1 MNMRIFWIAAL
12 SVVVFAEAAAV
23 DLLEQAQLQQGVGKV
38 EFVFRNGRRMLR
50 LTGRTP
56 KPRPNG
62 NAYLKFRLK
71 LAKPVSLTG
80 KAVRFR
86 VEAARSPEY
95 GGVIFNAFA
104 PRAEKPAWSLM
115 RWDKRLFSRHSLPYV
130 LSAGSDR
137 TLKWQTPPGA
147 DGRVDRL
154 EFMFGSPFAGK
165 EGEFYISEISVGP
178 EHSPDDPVI
187 QLEAERL
194 PFPTENVEVVADRR
208 FSGGKGI
215 RLRDGVT
222 DGAVEAQFQ
231 VHPGH
236 YILSLTVAAE
246 ESVVREMKKMVNNA
260 DSPRLGIFCDD
271 GPRRQRVV
279 IYAHEAHNPFKERD
293 VMDLRLTGGKHQIR
307 IELRPGIRLDKLL
320 LTPYQPPAVP
330 EAAAKYQPSVVPPPE
345 HPRVFLSRRTLPEIR
360 RNLTH
365 PENRAVWE
373 KLQQTAASPARPRID
388 NPEISTW
395 DRQFEQQIQAMAFV
409 ALMKK
414 DRKLAREAAA
424 AYRDYLH
431 ALWFDN
437 MTDVTRSIGH
447 TILTAALVY
456 DWCFDSLKPA
466 ERAAMAARMIE
477 LAEQTEIGYPPF
489 RQMVVNGHGNEMQF
503 TRDMIAMGIALY
515 DENPLPYRY
524 NTYRFFEEIVPMH
537 SFEYRSLWHNQGMAY
552 GVVRFSG
559 DVIAA
564 LLYERMNGVKAFPD
578 YVKTLPYSW
587 FYLRL
592 PDGTM
597 FRDGDDFYMT
607 NQRGMYSS
615 NYQSTFLSAAYSA
628 DPVLKGE
635 SKRQEIDVWK
645 LNHPVQ
651 FLLLNNPLITAQ
663 SDYSHLPLTR
673 IMPPPYPAMAVRTGW
688 TNGKASRDVI
698 AFLKGANY
706 QSAGHQHLDAGSF
719 QLYYR
724 GLQAVDLGIY
734 HHFGSPYDRNF
745 NKRSIAHN
753 TLLAYDP
760 KEDWGWLSNDGGQQ
774 YFCGWP
780 SGMSPANLKEMREKS
795 QNGELLAA
803 DFGPDQQKP
812 FYSFFKNDL
821 AAAYTKKISRYVR
834 SFLFLHTGRRGQ
846 PASLVVFDRVKTSG
860 RGIRTFFVLN
870 TLARPEKR
878 GNTLV
883 SRYGNG
889 KLTTRILLP
898 EGALRVE
905 SYSDAESRRV
915 FGKQF
920 DIPLTGLPEENG
932 TRTMISP
939 TEQQEETEF
948 LTVLQPGDPEVKPAP
963 IKFVKGRTHLEL
975 FLEDTLVLL
984 GRDFEPVSE
993 SVTFSVPTSGGRVVF
1008 ADFAAGQWTVLP
1020 LSGSGREYRFITA
1033 AGKLTGM
1040 LRLPP
1045 GSYRLIRR

>member
-1 MNMRIFWIAAL
+1 MIVRILRIAAL
-12 SVVVFAEAAAV
+12 VFAVALDSPAA
-23 DLLEQAQLQQGVGKV
+23 DLLERAQLQQGVGKA
-38 EFVFRNGRRMLR
+38 EFVTRNGKKEIR

-71 LAKPVSLTG
+71 LAEPVSLTG

-86 VEAARSPEY
+86 VEAARSPQY
-95 GGVIFNAFA
+95 GGVIFCAFA
-104 PRAEKPAWSLM
+104 PRAEKPAWSLI
-115 RWDKRLFSRHSLPYV
+115 RWDNRLFSRRPLPYV

-137 TLKWQTPPGA
+137 TLKWQAKPGA
-147 DGRVDRL
+147 DGRIDRL

-165 EGEFYISEISVGP
+165 EGEFYISDISVGP
-178 EHSPDDPVI
+178 EHSPDDPI
-187 QLEAERL
+187 LQIEAERL
-194 PFPTENVEVVADRR
+194 TFAPEQVEVVADRR
-208 FSGGKGI
+208 FSGGRGI
-215 RLRDGVT
+215 RLRNGAKDGM
-222 DGAVEAQFQ
+222 VEVPFRVRSGQ
-231 VHPGH
+231 

-246 ESVVREMKKMVNNA
+246 EPLAREMKKSINNA
-260 DSPRLGIFCDD
+260 DSPRFGISCDD

-279 IYAHEAHNPFKERD
+279 LYAHEAHNPFKDRE
-293 VMDLRLTGGKHQIR
+293 VMTLRLREGEHRLKIN
-307 IELRPGIRLDKLL
+307 LRPGVRLDKLVL
-320 LTPYQPPAVP
+320 SPYQPPEVP
-330 EAAAKYQPSVVPPPE
+330 AAAAEYRPAVVPPPE
-345 HPRVFLSRRTLPEIR
+345 HPRVFLSKRTLPAIR

-373 KLQQTAASPARPRID
+373 KLQQTAAQPARPQII

-395 DRQFEQQIQAMAFV
+395 DRKFEQQLQAKAFV
-409 ALMKK
+409 SLMTADK
-414 DRKLAREAAA
+414 KLARETASAC
-424 AYRDYLH
+424 RDYLRQ
-431 ALWFDN
+431 LWFDN

-456 DWCFDSLKPA
+456 DWCFDSLEPA
-466 ERAAMAARMIE
+466 ERTAMAERMIE
-477 LAEQTEIGYPPF
+477 LAERTEIGYPPF

-503 TRDMIAMGIALY
+503 TRDMVAMGIALY

-524 NTYRFFEEIVPMH
+524 STYRFFEEIVPMH
-537 SFEYRSLWHNQGMAY
+537 SFEYRSLWHNQGLAY

-564 LLYERMNGVKAFPD
+564 LLYERMNGTKAFPD

-607 NQRGMYSS
+607 NQRGQYSS
-615 NYQSTFLSAAYSA
+615 NYESTFLSAAYSA

-635 SKRQEIDVWK
+635 SKRQGIDVWK
-645 LNHPVQ
+645 FNHPVQ
-651 FLLLNNPLITAQ
+651 FLLFNNPSVAAR

-688 TNGKASRDVI
+688 TKGKESRDVI
-698 AFLKGANY
+698 AFLKGASY
-706 QSAGHQHLDAGSF
+706 QSVGHQHLDAGAF

-780 SGMSPANLKEMREKS
+780 SGMSPGSLKEMREKS
-795 QNGELLAA
+795 KNGELLAA
-803 DFGPDQQKP
+803 DFGPDRQKP

-834 SFLFLHTGRRGQ
+834 SFLFLHTGRQGQ
-846 PASLVVFDRVKTSG
+846 PAGLMVFDRVKTSG
-860 RGIRTFFVLN
+860 KGIRTFFVLN
-870 TLARPEKR
+870 TLARPETK
-878 GNTLV
+878 GKTLV
-883 SRYGNG
+883 SRYGEG
-889 KLTTRILLP
+889 RLTTRFLLP
-898 EGALRVE
+898 AGALRLE
-905 SYSDAESRRV
+905 SHSGAESRRV

-932 TRTMISP
+932 TRTMVSP
-939 TEQQEETEF
+939 VEQGQETEF
-948 LTVLQPGDPEVKPAP
+948 LAVLQPGDPEVEPAP
-963 IKFVKGRTHLEL
+963 VKLREGKIHLEL
-975 FLEDTLVLL
+975 LFADTLVLM
-984 GRDFEPVSE
+984 GRNFEPVAE
-993 SVTFSVPTSGGRVVF
+993 PVTFTVPEPGCGVVF

-1020 LSGSGREYRFITA
+1020 LSGNGGEHSFTSSP
-1033 AGKLTGM
+1033 GKLTGM
-1040 LRLPP
+1040 LRLPA
-1045 GSYRLIRR
+1045 GGYRLFRR